1 MLESVAWRS
10 FNSTSICAS
19 VSFALA
25 TYEGGRAGQ
34 THRWAKRVKRVS
46 QVRNT
51 KTRGRSGEEVREKT
65 YCFSLKSLDGL
76 HVRADVVRDGFKF
89 AQDLLHFIHNAF
101 IL

>member
-25 TYEGGRAGQ
+25 IYGGRRAGQ
-34 THRWAKRVKRVS
+34 TPEWAKRVERVS
-46 QVRNT
+46 QVKNT
-51 KTRGRSGEEVREKT
+51 KARGRSEEKVREKT
-65 YCFSLKSLDGL
+65 YCFGLKSLDGL
-76 HVRADVVRDGFKF
+76 HVRTDVVRDGFKF
-89 AQDLLHFIHNAF
+89 AQDLLHFIHNGF